1 MVSSAGSGDGNA
13 ITPCLGENDV
23 EPKTLSL
30 DGEGSCEISLVRDP
44 A

>member
-23 EPKTLSL
+23 EPKTLSV
-30 DGEGSCEISLVRDP
+30 GWRGVMRD
-44 A
+44 